1 MHIGDVAGV
10 LSYGGNGIEDLRDVR
25 EVEVSTDRERLR
37 TPVTTPYHGMHIGQA
52 TLARGAVAKVPHEA
66 GACEGEMTL
75 GIGYVAEAI
84 GRCMDELGM
93 DGIEDLLYG
102 GGAFG
107 TLTEEVFVT
116 GLALELDDG
125 QACALLPAVVLLLHQ
140 EVELVEPIHPRT
152 ILLLVVAEGLTQAD
166 HSHAT
171 FMLEGFHLYL
181 GKGNRIV
188 Y

>member
-10 LSYGGNGIEDLRDVR
+10 LSYGGDGLEDLRDVR
-25 EVEVSTDRERLR
+25 EVEVSTDRECLR
-37 TPVTTPYHGMHIGQA
+37 TPVTTAYHRVHIGQA
-52 TLARGAVAKVPHEA
+52 ALARGAIAEVPHEA

-84 GRCMDELGM
+84 GRCMGELGM
-93 DGIEDLLYG
+93 DGIEDLLYS

-125 QACALLPAVVLLLHQ
+125 
-140 EVELVEPIHPRT
+140 
-152 ILLLVVAEGLTQAD
+152 
-166 HSHAT
+166 
-171 FMLEGFHLYL
+171 
-181 GKGNRIV
+181 
-188 Y
+188 

>member
-1 MHIGDVAGV
+1 MGDIHPLQSVFLALDEETLDLSIQPMPDLLQQNMHIGDVARV

-37 TPVTTPYHGMHIGQA
+37 TPVTTAYHRVHIGQA
-52 TLARGAVAKVPHEA
+52 ALARGAVAEVPHET
-66 GACEGEMTL
+66 GACEGKVAL

-84 GRCMDELGM
+84 GRCMGELGM

-116 GLALELDDG
+116 GLTLELDD
-125 QACALLPAVVLLLHQ
+125 
-140 EVELVEPIHPRT
+140 
-152 ILLLVVAEGLTQAD
+152 
-166 HSHAT
+166 S
-171 FMLEGFHLYL
+171 
-181 GKGNRIV
+181 
-188 Y
+188 

>member
-1 MHIGDVAGV
+1 MHIGDVARV

-37 TPVTTPYHGMHIGQA
+37 TPVTTAYHRVHIGQTA
-52 TLARGAVAKVPHEA
+52 LARGAIAEVPHEA
-66 GACEGEMTL
+66 GACEGEIAL

-84 GRCMDELGM
+84 GRCMGELGM

-107 TLTEEVFVT
+107 TLTEEILITRSTV
-116 GLALELDDG
+116 ELDDS
-125 QACALLPAVVLLLHQ
+125 QPSTFLSTVMLLLHQ

-181 GKGNRIV
+181 RKRK
-188 Y
+188 